1 METTPMARKPKS
13 VIDIDKEIEALKA
26 QRIASLE
33 ARADQIGK
41 IAAKADLATL
51 EISDAELLKEFQA
64 IADRFRRKSATP
76 HAPNA

>member
-1 METTPMARKPKS
+1 MARKPKS
-13 VIDIDKEIEALKA
+13 VIDIDKEIKALKA
-26 QRIASLE
+26 QRVASIE

-41 IAAKADLATL
+41 IAAKANLTTL

-64 IADRFRRKSATP
+64 IAERFRRKTAAP